1 MTDERCRLFEDCLAP
16 LCPLDR
22 SSLKGIWYSDEE
34 ICRSRTNGNLPWVN
48 HRPGTATPMNRPFR
62 GRRKTMDEQTKISV
76 RIGQTTPAP
85 LKRFY
90 RVDEVAVYF
99 AISART
105 VYRLLDMG
113 DLQAT
118 RIRGCL
124 RVSSA
129 EVQRFEALLATDG
142 DIAQ

>member
-1 MTDERCRLFEDCLAP
+1 
-16 LCPLDR
+16 
-22 SSLKGIWYSDEE
+22 
-34 ICRSRTNGNLPWVN
+34 
-48 HRPGTATPMNRPFR
+48 
-62 GRRKTMDEQTKISV
+62 MDEQTKISA
-76 RIGQTTPAP
+76 RIGQATPAP
-85 LKRFY
+85 MKRFY

-124 RVSSA
+124 RVSS
-129 EVQRFEALLATDG
+129 EELKRFEVLLAREG
-142 DIAQ
+142 DMH